1 MTDERWRDDER
12 WRQADRLFTAALEL
26 PAGYR
31 DEFVMRECGA
41 DDALLA
47 RVRRLLEATAAEGIL
62 DEPAAVLAGS
72 LEELFPGD
80 DDDADLDTAF
90 GPYRLVRLLGRG
102 GTGSVYLGE
111 RADGL
116 FAQQVAVKVLRRGLD
131 TEDVLRRFAAERRIL
146 GALQHPDIARL
157 LDGGATPDGRPYMVM
172 ERVEGLPI
180 TEHCEERQLTVRQ
193 RLELFARVARAV
205 GHAHRSLVIHRDI
218 KPTNILVTGAGEP
231 RLLDFGIAKLLGAES
246 DDELT
251 RTGWLPLTPAWASPE
266 QLQGGVVTTGSDV
279 YQLGVLLYVLL
290 TGRLPF
296 EGLAGQRAA
305 PRGTTTFPA
314 GQRPS
319 AAIRR
324 LSEQPVAPP
333 TTAGGG
339 AGRWLGGGH
348 VRDVDT
354 IIATCL
360 EHEPGR
366 RYPSADAL
374 AEDVERFLSRRP
386 IIARSPTLLY
396 RLRRFTARRP
406 VLVGAGV
413 AAALALGGYGW
424 SISAYAARL
433 QRERDRSAAAYDAA
447 EGERA
452 RALATLEVALVEAD
466 RAGRARDAAE
476 QARLLEADA
485 RLVAEAAGRAA
496 EVARAR
502 TAAALQRAEEEEA
515 RAEQAAAFLVSL
527 FSVPGVPRADTL
539 SARGVLDI
547 GVRRI
552 NDDLVTDP
560 RTRSALLLSIGEAY
574 QNLGAG
580 PAALDLLEEALQLH
594 VRMYGAT
601 DARSLNSLQRLALA
615 RQEAAHHERAREL
628 WERLIALR
636 EQQRPV
642 DAVRLSGDLRSLA
655 LLLRNMGHTDSALV
669 VLDRSLSL
677 RSPRAAGEP
686 DPDLAQD
693 LADRAYLL
701 RTANQF
707 DSAALYYRRALE
719 LMGAGEAQSWNSS
732 GMVGVLNNYGF
743 LLRRMERPTEAEA
756 AYRRALDLQR
766 GSGGDLHP
774 QTQTLML
781 NLARVLQDQGR
792 HDEAEAQFRAR
803 IDAAQRAWGPE
814 SWQAGAAHGELGAHF
829 FDNGRHPEAE
839 SIFRKVVAINATALS
854 PEHSWTANARHWVGR
869 ALAAQRRFEAAESEL
884 LAGLELL
891 GRATD
896 DAARRY
902 ERNVRSAL
910 VELYEAWGR
919 PDRAAPYRDPPQ
931 QAPATAPQ
939 APAPTGRS
947 P

>member
-1 MTDERWRDDER
+1 MTGERWRDDER
-12 WRQADRLFTAALEL
+12 WRDTDRIFSAALEL
-26 PAGYR
+26 PAR
-31 DEFVMRECGA
+31 DRDAFAVRECGG
-41 DDALLA
+41 DEALLA
-47 RVRRLLEATAAEGIL
+47 RVRRLLQATGAEGIL
-62 DEPAAVLAGS
+62 DAPAAVLGGS

-80 DDDADLDTAF
+80 DDDADLDAQV

-111 RADGL
+111 RDDGL
-116 FAQQVAVKVLRRGLD
+116 FEQQVAVKVLRRGLD
-131 TEDVLRRFAAERRIL
+131 TTDVLRRFAAERRIL
-146 GALQHPDIARL
+146 GALQHPHIARL
-157 LDGGATPDGRPYMVM
+157 LDGGATLDGRPYMVM

-180 TEHCEERQLTVRQ
+180 TEHCEARQLTVRQ

-218 KPTNILVTGAGEP
+218 KPTNILVTIGGEP
-231 RLLDFGIAKLLGAES
+231 KLLDFGIAKLLGPDS
-246 DDELT
+246 GDELT

-290 TGRLPF
+290 TGQLPF
-296 EGLAGQRAA
+296 NGLDAQRAA
-305 PRGTTTFPA
+305 TRGSTTFPP

-324 LSEQPVAPP
+324 LSEQPVPPP
-333 TTAGGG
+333 TAASGG
-339 AGRWLGGGH
+339 AGRRLGGGY
-348 VRDVDT
+348 VRDLDT

-360 EHEPGR
+360 EHDPGR

-374 AEDVERFLSRRP
+374 AEDVERFLSSRP
-386 IIARSPTLLY
+386 IVARPPTVLY
-396 RLRRFTARRP
+396 RLRRFVARHP
-406 VLVGAGV
+406 VVVGSG
-413 AAALALGGYGW
+413 AAVALALGFYGW
-424 SISAYAARL
+424 SINAYASRL
-433 QRERDRSAAAYDAA
+433 QRERDRAAAAYEAA

-485 RLVAEAAGRAA
+485 RRVAEAAGRVA
-496 EVARAR
+496 EDARAR
-502 TAAALQRAEEEEA
+502 TAAALQRAEEEEV

-552 NDDLVTDP
+552 NEELVTDP

-580 PAALDLLEEALQLH
+580 PAAIELLEESLQLH
-594 VRMYGAT
+594 VGLYGEA
-601 DARSLNSLQRLALA
+601 DARSMNALQRLATA
-615 RQEAAHHERAREL
+615 RQQSAHHERASEL
-628 WERLIALR
+628 WSRLIALR
-636 EQQRPV
+636 EQQQTL
-642 DAVRLSGDLRSLA
+642 DAGGLSGDLRSLA
-655 LLLRNMGHTDSALV
+655 LLLRNVGQTDSALV
-669 VLDRSLSL
+669 VLDRSLAL
-677 RSPRAAGEP
+677 RSPRPAGAP
-686 DPDLAQD
+686 DPDLAHD

-701 RTANQF
+701 RAANQF
-707 DSAALYYRRALE
+707 DSAAVYYRRALE
-719 LMGAGEAQSWNSS
+719 LMDAVEPPSS
-732 GMVGVLNNYGF
+732 NPSGIVGVLNNYGF
-743 LLRRMERPTEAEA
+743 LLRRMERPAEAEA

-766 GSGGDLHP
+766 GSAGDLHP

-792 HDEAEAQFRAR
+792 HDEAEAQFRER
-803 IDAAQRAWGPE
+803 VAAAEQAWGPE

-829 FDNGRHPEAE
+829 FDNGRHAEAE
-839 SIFRKVVAINATALS
+839 NIFHRTVAINTAALG

-869 ALAAQRRFEAAESEL
+869 ALAAQRRYEAAESEL
-884 LAGLELL
+884 LASLDVL
-891 GRATD
+891 GRARD

-902 ERNVRSAL
+902 ERSVRSAL
-910 VELYEAWGR
+910 VELYDAWGR
-919 PDRAAPYRDPPQ
+919 PDRASPFRAPPP
-931 QAPATAPQ
+931 
-939 APAPTGRS
+939 
-947 P
+947 